1 MESACRMLNSC
12 ETASTVNRPGQ
23 PECPRLKTIDGVL
36 RRPKRMSRLTIRKDD
51 LDTDQVIWGAPVF
64 PAEDPQPAA

>member
-51 LDTDQVIWGAPVF
+51 LDTDQVI
-64 PAEDPQPAA
+64 